1 MSILKKPQWLLSL
14 GTDFKWL
21 ELRLRLGI
29 QCMITDCTFLSQSF
43 LGHCS
48 LKNLQVRMAEGNNI
62 ELLSKE

>member
-1 MSILKKPQWLLSL
+1 MVVKSRQ
-14 GTDFKWL
+14 WL